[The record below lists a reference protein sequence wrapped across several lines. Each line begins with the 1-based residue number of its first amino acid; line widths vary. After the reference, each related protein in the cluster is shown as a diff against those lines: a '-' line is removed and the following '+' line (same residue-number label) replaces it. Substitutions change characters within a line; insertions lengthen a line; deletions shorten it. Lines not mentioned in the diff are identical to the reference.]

1 MAAPPPAAHTPMR
14 SAPPPASSA
23 PVLNREI
30 VDDLREIMG
39 EEFIALVRVF
49 LEDAPRAL
57 QKLEAAA
64 ARSDIDALVGPAH
77 SLKSTSANLG
87 ALALSDLA
95 RTIEHGARQ
104 RNLADPGETVGALG
118 REFHRVEAALRGFL
132 G

>member
-1 MAAPPPAAHTPMR
+1 MIAAA
-14 SAPPPASSA
+14 A

-49 LEDAPRAL
+49 LEDAPGAL
-57 QKLEAAA
+57 HKLQQGVANA
-64 ARSDIDALVGPAH
+64 DLNALVAPAH

-87 ALALSDLA
+87 ALALSDIA

-104 RNLADPGETVGALG
+104 RNLADPAGEVAALG
-118 REFHRVEAALRGFL
+118 REFHRVEAALRGFI

>member
-1 MAAPPPAAHTPMR
+1 M
-14 SAPPPASSA
+14 
-23 PVLNREI
+23 LNREI

-39 EEFIALVRVF
+39 EEFVALVRVF
-49 LEDAPRAL
+49 LEDAPGAL
-57 QKLEAAA
+57 LKLQQAV
-64 ARSDIDALVGPAH
+64 DGNDVDALVAPAH

-87 ALALSDLA
+87 ALALSDIA

-104 RNLADPGETVGALG
+104 RNLADPRAEVAALG